1 MIERCILFISKG
13 ESRAS
18 TRYRAL
24 DYFPLFENAGWK
36 TRHRSAPR
44 SLTDRLALLKAARLA
59 DVVVVLRK
67 PFAGPYRGM
76 LRRAARRL
84 VFDLDDAIF
93 LNDDGEPS
101 GMRMRRFS
109 SMARHCDLMW
119 AGNAYLVD
127 SCRPFNDRVLLA
139 PTSIAPD
146 KYDGQAE
153 KPADSI
159 DLVWIGSRSTRKY
172 IDELLPT
179 LEKAASRIDGLRL
192 KIIADFEVSSDRLD
206 TLAIPWSAE
215 TEAKDI
221 ASSHIGLAPLLDD
234 PWTRGKCGLKTL
246 QYMAA
251 GLPVVASA
259 SGVHPEMIRN
269 EQTGWLVDSPEEW
282 IEALVRLSSD
292 GDLRR
297 KMGQSGRT
305 RVIEHYS
312 LEATFERLMASLES
326 LLSDS

>member
-1 MIERCILFISKG
+1 MTERCILFISKG

-24 DYFPLFENAGWK
+24 DFFPLFVSAGWK
-36 TRHRSAPR
+36 VRHRATPR
-44 SLTDRLALLKAARLA
+44 NLMDRLALLKAARQA

-101 GMRMRRFS
+101 GLRMRRFS
-109 SMARHCDLMW
+109 SMARHCDLIW
-119 AGNAYLVD
+119 AGNAYLAER
-127 SCRPFNDRVLLA
+127 CRPFCDRVLLA
-139 PTSIAPD
+139 PTSVAPN
-146 KYDGQAE
+146 KYDVQAQ
-153 KPADSI
+153 PPSDSI

-172 IDELLPT
+172 LDELLPT
-179 LEKAASRIDGLRL
+179 LEAAASQIKGLRL
-192 KIIADFEVSSDRLD
+192 KIIADFDMPSDRLV
-206 TLAIPWSAE
+206 TLAIPWSVL

-221 ASSHIGLAPLLDD
+221 ASSHIGLAPLPDD

-259 SGVHPEMIRN
+259 SGVHPEMIENDR
-269 EQTGWLVDSPEEW
+269 TGLLVDTPEEW
-282 IEALVRLSSD
+282 IEALVRLSSND
-292 GDLRR
+292 ALRQM
-297 KMGQSGRT
+297 MGQNGRM

-312 LEATFERLMASLES
+312 LEATFKTLTDSLE
-326 LLSDS
+326 LLWDS